1 MLNMNTEET
10 LQPIEQPDKKR
21 ILNIDI
27 AEAIIM
33 FCARYRMA
41 HHILETEVLTEV
53 QIDHLLSGIRDVI
66 YKHEGIN
73 KRG

>member
-1 MLNMNTEET
+1 MLNMNTEER
-10 LQPIEQPDKKR
+10 LQPMESPNQKR
-21 ILNIDI
+21 ILSMSLI
-27 AEAIIM
+27 EGVIM
-33 FCARYRMA
+33 FCQRYRMA
-41 HHILETEVLTEV
+41 HNILETEVLTEN